1 MVGFLRGDGYV
12 VGVIG
17 RENNNGGPRRA
28 FHGDLVTAQAQ
39 QAGQGKQ

>member
-1 MVGFLRGDGYV
+1 MSLVSLEERTTTAGQ
-12 VGVIG
+12 
-17 RENNNGGPRRA
+17 EWA